1 MPAPTPETESSP
13 SLCLRCDGQLT
24 RGHLRIEQQP
34 FPVEWV
40 IEVAELNG
48 PGGRNVYGWGAKA
61 ERSSDQRRLVEE
73 SRSLVTAMRCTE
85 CGMIELR
92 TS

>member
-1 MPAPTPETESSP
+1 MPAPKPETESSP
-13 SLCLRCDGQLT
+13 WVCLRCGGEWT

-40 IEVAELNG
+40 IEIAELNG
-48 PGGRNVYGWGAKA
+48 PQGRNVYGWGASA
-61 ERSSDQRRLVEE
+61 EQSSKQRRLVEE
-73 SRSLVTAMRCTE
+73 SRSLVTAMRCTD

-92 TS
+92 AS